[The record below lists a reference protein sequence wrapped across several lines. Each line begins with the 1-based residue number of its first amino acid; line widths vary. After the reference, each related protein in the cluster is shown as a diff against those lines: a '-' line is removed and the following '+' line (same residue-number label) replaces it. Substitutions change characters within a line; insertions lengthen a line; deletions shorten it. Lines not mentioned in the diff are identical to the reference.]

1 MGVTSATSAV
11 PLQRIGVFG
20 GAFDPPHNVHV
31 ALAHTAIDTLA
42 LDRLLIVP
50 TGDAWHKSRPL
61 SPAADR
67 LAMCRLAFAGMPKAL
82 ADDRELQRDGP
93 TYTIDTLT
101 ELRADQPNA
110 QLFLL
115 IGADQ
120 AAAFHSWRRAQDI
133 VDIAIICIAARADSA
148 GAAIALDAENPL
160 PGLRVVRGRVRMLPL
175 PPLPHSATEVRRRAA
190 AGLAINHLVA
200 PAVAGYIAEHHLY
213 QTP

>member
-1 MGVTSATSAV
+1 MNDLVGTA
-11 PLQRIGVFG
+11 RIGLFG
-20 GAFDPPHNVHV
+20 GAFDPPHAVHV
-31 ALAHTAIDTLA
+31 ALARTAIDTLA

-67 LAMCRLAFAGMPKAL
+67 LALCRLAFADVPKAQV
-82 ADDRELQRDGP
+82 DDRELRRDGP

-101 ELRADQPNA
+101 ELRADVPDA

-133 VDIAIICIAARADSA
+133 VDIAIIAIAARADSV
-148 GAAIALDAENPL
+148 GTTMPFDPENPL
-160 PGLRVVRGRVRMLPL
+160 PGLHVASNRVRVLPV
-175 PPLPHSATEVRRRAA
+175 PPLAMSATDVRRRVA
-190 AGLAINHLVA
+190 AGLRIDHLVA
-200 PAVAGYIAEHHLY
+200 PAVAGYIADHHLY